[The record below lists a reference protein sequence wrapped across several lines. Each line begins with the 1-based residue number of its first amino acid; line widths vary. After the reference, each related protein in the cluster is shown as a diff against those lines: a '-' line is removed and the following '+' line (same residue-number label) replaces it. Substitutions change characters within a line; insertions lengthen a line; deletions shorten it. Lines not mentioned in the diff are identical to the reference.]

1 MGSIIRYESIY
12 FGIQEMFLQVETTIL
27 NDNIKFIIEVL
38 KVFGEKED
46 AEHMASDEGYMI
58 FMNQSREQTCN
69 MIDASKGI
77 VFDAKEL

>member
-1 MGSIIRYESIY
+1 
-12 FGIQEMFLQVETTIL
+12 
-27 NDNIKFIIEVL
+27 VL